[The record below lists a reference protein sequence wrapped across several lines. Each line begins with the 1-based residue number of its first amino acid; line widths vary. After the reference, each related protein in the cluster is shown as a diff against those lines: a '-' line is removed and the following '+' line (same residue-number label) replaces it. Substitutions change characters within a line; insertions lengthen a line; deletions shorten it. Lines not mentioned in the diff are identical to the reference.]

1 MRTFISFLKK
11 EVMEQFKEK
20 KIMILGLIFIL
31 FGIMNPLIAKI
42 TPWLLEMFS
51 ESLENS
57 GINIGTIEIT
67 ALDSWMQYFK
77 NIPMLLIVYILIESS
92 IFSKEYSKGT
102 LILVVT
108 KGFER
113 YKIVLSKVL
122 VLILIWSLGN
132 VIYFGITYLYND
144 YFWDN
149 SIASNLYFAAFSY
162 YVFGVFV
169 ISLFSLFSIVLNNSG
184 SILALLGGSIFI
196 IYLISLLP
204 KLNKYLP
211 TLLMDGN
218 SLIYGLKDLSFYLPS
233 LVISFSL
240 SMLFIVFSILLFNKK
255 KL

>member
-1 MRTFISFLKK
+1 MKTFISFFKK
-11 EVMEQFKEK
+11 EVIEHIRSN

-31 FGIMNPLIAKI
+31 FGIMNTMIAKL

-77 NIPMLLIVYILIESS
+77 NIPMLLIIFILIESS
-92 IFSKEYSKGT
+92 IYSKEYSKGT
-102 LILVVT
+102 LTLVIT

-113 YKIVLSKVL
+113 YKIVLSKLL
-122 VLILIWSLGN
+122 VMMLIWTLGN
-132 VIYFGITYLYND
+132 IIYFGITYSYNE

-149 SIASNLYFAAFSY
+149 SIANNLYFAAFSY

-184 SILALLGGSIFI
+184 ATLALTGGSIFI
-196 IYLISLLP
+196 IYLISFYAPAGP
-204 KLNKYLP
+204 K
-211 TLLMDGN
+211 
-218 SLIYGLKDLSFYLPS
+218 
-233 LVISFSL
+233 
-240 SMLFIVFSILLFNKK
+240 
-255 KL
+255 